1 MFRRLQKRSA
11 FTLIE
16 LLVVI
21 AIIAIL
27 IGLLLPAV
35 QKVREAAARA
45 KCQNNLK
52 QIMLAA
58 HNFESARNEMP
69 TGVLGQTQT
78 VVSGTTYRFQQVG
91 FLVPLMPYL
100 ELDNLYKLMQSNM
113 AAGYQKYFERTGYW
127 VNDIPPNS
135 QGFIG
140 PFQEWWNYTSS
151 LTGTQNSIW
160 TLAQTRIGIFLCPSD
175 NAESRTQNVRASLST
190 WDWALTIGGIYFPN
204 NGGAN
209 LGRTN
214 YLSNAGCIGRQVNS
228 DASSVFYNQFQGP
241 FWSRSKLSLAQ
252 WTAADGTAYTFGVGE
267 YLGDGERGGNDWS
280 ASWMCGNM
288 VTAWGIMLND
298 PPIAQGGAWYRFG
311 GRHSGIVQFALGDGS
326 VRNTRKGSGYTFFA
340 NDWYQLMYASSWHE
354 GYPFD
359 PQVIGGN

>member
-58 HNFESARNEMP
+58 HNFESARNELP
-69 TGVLGQTQT
+69 TGMLGQSYL
-78 VVSGTTYRFQQVG
+78 VPSGTTYLFQQVG

-100 ELDNLYKLMQSNM
+100 ELDNLFKLMQSNM
-113 AAGYQKYFERTGYW
+113 AAGYNKYFDRTGYW
-127 VNDIPPNS
+127 VNDIPPNTN
-135 QGFIG
+135 GFIG
-140 PFQEWWNYTSS
+140 PFQPWWTYTSS
-151 LTGTQNSIW
+151 ITGTQNSIW
-160 TLAQTRIGIFLCPSD
+160 TLAQTRVGLFLCPSD
-175 NAESRTQNVRASLST
+175 NADSRSTNVFVTFNLYDYGMT
-190 WDWALTIGGIYFPN
+190 GYYYGGNY
-204 NGGAN
+204 GAN

-214 YLSNAGCIGRQVNS
+214 YLASAGCLGKQT
-228 DASSVFYNQFQGP
+228 DTFYNQFQGP
-241 FWSRSKLSLAQ
+241 FWSRSKLSLGQ

-280 ASWMCGNM
+280 ASWMCGIM
-288 VTAWGIMLND
+288 PMYWGMSLND
-298 PPIAQGGAWYRFG
+298 GPGTWYRFG
-311 GRHSGIVQFALGDGS
+311 SRHTGIVQVALGDGS
-326 VRNTRKGSGYTFFA
+326 VRGTRKGSGYTTFA
-340 NDWYQLMYASSWHE
+340 NDWYQLMYAGGWRE
-354 GYPFD
+354 GQPFD
-359 PQVIGGN
+359 PAVITGN